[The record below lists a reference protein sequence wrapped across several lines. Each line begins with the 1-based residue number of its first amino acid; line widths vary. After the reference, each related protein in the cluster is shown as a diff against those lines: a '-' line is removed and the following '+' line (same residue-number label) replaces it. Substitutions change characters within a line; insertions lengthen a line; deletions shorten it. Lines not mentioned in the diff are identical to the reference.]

1 MVEMMVVVAI
11 ILTICAIAV
20 PNLIA
25 ALRHAKIAKAVG
37 DIHSIGT
44 DIEGFKAM
52 EGRYP
57 DALTDLCV
65 GLQCQTSGYPYLND
79 PWHNPYQYLNF
90 ANVKGK
96 GKMRKDR
103 FLVPINTFYDL
114 YSMGEDGQTV
124 TPLTAKVSQDD
135 IVRANDGDFVGL
147 ATDF

>member
-1 MVEMMVVVAI
+1 MVEMMLVVAI
-11 ILTICAIAV
+11 ILTLCAIAV

-25 ALRHAKIAKAVG
+25 AMRHARNAKAVG

-44 DIEGFKAM
+44 DIEAYKVVN
-52 EGRYP
+52 GRYP
-57 DALTDLCV
+57 DAIADLCV
-65 GLQCQTSGYPYLND
+65 GAQCQTSGYPYVND

-96 GKMRKDR
+96 GPMRKDR
-103 FLVPINTFYDL
+103 FLVPLNTFYDL

-135 IVRANDGDFVGL
+135 IVRAMDGDFVGL
-147 ATDF
+147 ASDF